1 MKKFLLILML
11 LIVSQFI
18 YPQSSIPQPTKASE
32 RFEAFKQRQIL
43 QKNSLLKNVELKS
56 VGPSIMSGRVV
67 DIDVSP
73 IDPTNFYIAYASGG
87 LWVTKDNGI
96 SFTPLFD
103 NEASMTIGDIAVDWN
118 NGEIIWV
125 GTGENNSSRSSYSGT
140 GIYKSNDKG
149 KTWQHIGLAETHH
162 TGRIIISQD
171 DPSTVWVAALGHLYS
186 PNKERGVY
194 KTTDGGKTW
203 KQTLFIDDNTG
214 AIDLA
219 IDPNNTKILYAS
231 MWHRTRSAWNF
242 VESGRTSGIFKSKD
256 GGETWKLITTMLSG
270 FPTGEGIGRIGLAIY
285 KNNPQIIYAS
295 VDNQTYRIK
304 KIEKEKPAVT
314 KELLKNISVKD
325 FLILNKDDLNDFL
338 DANGFPKKYSAA
350 KIFNMVRKGTI
361 KPNAL
366 VVYLSDA
373 NQNLFDAPI
382 IGAEVYRSDDG
393 GKTWKKTNKDFID
406 NMFYTYG
413 YYFGE
418 IRVNSNDDKSIY
430 ILGVPVLHSVDGGKT
445 FKSID
450 GENVHGDYHALWI
463 NPNKDGHLIIGNDG
477 GINITYDNGKHWF
490 KANTPAV
497 GQFYTIAVDNEKP
510 YNVYGG
516 LQDNGV
522 WYGPSTY
529 TPNNKWYSSGQYP
542 YKFILGGD
550 GMQVNVDTTNNKT
563 VYTGFQFGN
572 YFRINKITRKK
583 VPIKP
588 MPELGEKTLRF
599 NWQSPI
605 HLSNHNA
612 DIFYVGSNKLHRS
625 LNKGDDYKTISFDLT
640 KGWKKGDVPFG
651 TLTTIDESTLQFGL
665 LYTGSDD
672 GLVYV
677 SKDGGAK
684 WENISKGLPVHL
696 WISRVTASSHKLSRI
711 YVSLNGYRLDDFNS
725 YLFSS
730 DDYGVTWNKIGTNLP
745 AEPINVVKEDPYNK
759 NILYV
764 GTDHGLYVSLDRGK
778 IFMALFNG
786 MPAVPVHDLAIQKRD
801 KDLVVGTH
809 GRSIYIVDIEHI
821 EELNESVLSS
831 TIHLFPVKSKKFSE
845 RWGNKYYVWGNAI
858 EPSVQLTFFSKKN
871 VIAEITIKT
880 NKGLEL
886 ANIKD
891 TCEIGLNF
899 VSYDLS
905 IDKENVEEYKEAVN
919 SKKKKVE
926 FKKTDNGKTYLHPGS
941 YIIEINIDGVISSQ
955 NFKIGKP
962 RKRKRR

>member
-96 SFTPLFD
+96 SFIPLFD

-162 TGRIIISQD
+162 TGRIIISPD
-171 DPSTVWVAALGHLYS
+171 DPNTVWVAALGHLYS

-203 KQTLFIDDNTG
+203 KHTLFIDDNTG

-219 IDPNNTKILYAS
+219 IDPNNTNILYAS
-231 MWHRTRSAWNF
+231 MWHRTRRAWNF
-242 VESGRTSGIFKSKD
+242 VESGKTSGIYKSKD
-256 GGETWKLITTMLSG
+256 GGETWKLITTKQSG
-270 FPTGEGIGRIGLAIY
+270 FPTGEGVGRIGLAVY

-295 VDNQTYRIK
+295 VDNQTHRIK
-304 KIEKEKPAVT
+304 KEEKEKLAVT

-325 FLILNKDDLNDFL
+325 FLKLNEDDLNDFL
-338 DANGFPKKYSAA
+338 DAKGFPKKYSAA
-350 KIFNMVRKGTI
+350 KILDMVQKSII
-361 KPNAL
+361 KPKAL
-366 VVYLSDA
+366 VDYLSDA
-373 NQNLFDAPI
+373 NQDLFDTPV
-382 IGAEVYRSDDG
+382 IGAEVYRSDNG

-418 IRVNSNDDKSIY
+418 IRVDPNDDKSIY

-529 TPNNKWYSSGQYP
+529 EPNNRWYASGQYP

-572 YFRINKITRKK
+572 YFRVNKITRKT

-588 MPELGEKTLRF
+588 MPELGEKALRF
-599 NWQSPI
+599 NWQSPV

-612 DIFYVGSNKLHRS
+612 DIFYIGSNKLHRS

-640 KGWKKGDVPFG
+640 KGWKEGDVPYG

-696 WISRVTASSHKLSRI
+696 WVSRVTASSHKLSRI

-831 TIHLFPVKSKKFSE
+831 TIHLFPVKNKKFSE
-845 RWGNKYYVWGNAI
+845 RWGNKYYAWGNAI
-858 EPSVQLTFFSKKN
+858 EPSMQLTFFSKKN

-955 NFKIGKP
+955 NFKIRKP

>member
-295 VDNQTYRIK
+295 VDNQTHRIK

-572 YFRINKITRKK
+572 YFRINKITRKN

-612 DIFYVGSNKLHRS
+612 DIFYIGSNKLHRS

-640 KGWKKGDVPFG
+640 KGWKEGDVPYG

-696 WISRVTASSHKLSRI
+696 WVSRVTASSHKLSRI

-725 YLFSS
+725 YIFSS

-845 RWGNKYYVWGNAI
+845 RWGNKYYAWGNAI

-955 NFKIGKP
+955 NFKIRKP
-962 RKRKRR
+962 RKRKTR

>member
-256 GGETWKLITTMLSG
+256 GGETWKLITTKQSG

-295 VDNQTYRIK
+295 VDNQTHRIK

-572 YFRINKITRKK
+572 YFRINKITRKN

-696 WISRVTASSHKLSRI
+696 WVSRVTASSHKLSRI

-745 AEPINVVKEDPYNK
+745 AEPINVVKEDSYNK

-845 RWGNKYYVWGNAI
+845 RWGNKYYAWGNAI

>member
-256 GGETWKLITTMLSG
+256 GGETWKLITTKQSG

-295 VDNQTYRIK
+295 VDNQTHRIK

-572 YFRINKITRKK
+572 YFRINKITRKN

-696 WISRVTASSHKLSRI
+696 WVSRVTASSHKLSRI

-725 YLFSS
+725 YIFSS

-845 RWGNKYYVWGNAI
+845 RWGNKYYAWGNAI

-955 NFKIGKP
+955 NFKIRKP
-962 RKRKRR
+962 RKRKTR

>member
-295 VDNQTYRIK
+295 VDNQTHRIK

-572 YFRINKITRKK
+572 YFRINKITRKN

-696 WISRVTASSHKLSRI
+696 WVSRVTASSHKLSRI

-725 YLFSS
+725 YIFSS

-831 TIHLFPVKSKKFSE
+831 TIHLFPVKNKKFSE
-845 RWGNKYYVWGNAI
+845 RWGNKYYAWGNAI

-955 NFKIGKP
+955 NFKIRKP
-962 RKRKRR
+962 RKRKTR

>member
-295 VDNQTYRIK
+295 VDNQTHRIK

-572 YFRINKITRKK
+572 YFRINKITRKN

-612 DIFYVGSNKLHRS
+612 DIFYIGSNKLHRS

-640 KGWKKGDVPFG
+640 KGWKEGDVPYG

-696 WISRVTASSHKLSRI
+696 WVSRVTASSHKLSRI

-725 YLFSS
+725 YIFSS

-831 TIHLFPVKSKKFSE
+831 TIHLFPVKNKKFSE
-845 RWGNKYYVWGNAI
+845 RWGNKYYAWGNAI

-955 NFKIGKP
+955 NFKIRKP
-962 RKRKRR
+962 RKRKTR

>member
-1 MKKFLLILML
+1 YYDQYLAYLYSDVIIFNSAKYRAELSIGRKPLTEVDIIDEADEFLDSFFQQNELNLTRIL
-11 LIVSQFI
+11 F
-18 YPQSSIPQPTKASE
+18 A
-32 RFEAFKQRQIL
+32 
-43 QKNSLLKNVELKS
+43 LKNFHTEYKKVRHSLEEMTKLIEAEEKNKKVLGVDENKVLKVSETKIKPFLEEFISNLDLEAEVALDELNYLNRALEIAREFKGS
-56 VGPSIMSGRVV
+56 LDNVYMTYRKDSDNNILVKLVSTDISGKFKDLLNKTKNLIFMSGTLH
-67 DIDVSP
+67 S
-73 IDPTNFYIAYASGG
+73 
-87 LWVTKDNGI
+87 
-96 SFTPLFD
+96 
-103 NEASMTIGDIAVDWN
+103 E
-118 NGEIIWV
+118 EII
-125 GTGENNSSRSSYSGT
+125 
-140 GIYKSNDKG
+140 
-149 KTWQHIGLAETHH
+149 
-162 TGRIIISQD
+162 
-171 DPSTVWVAALGHLYS
+171 
-186 PNKERGVY
+186 
-194 KTTDGGKTW
+194 
-203 KQTLFIDDNTG
+203 
-214 AIDLA
+214 
-219 IDPNNTKILYAS
+219 
-231 MWHRTRSAWNF
+231 
-242 VESGRTSGIFKSKD
+242 
-256 GGETWKLITTMLSG
+256 
-270 FPTGEGIGRIGLAIY
+270 
-285 KNNPQIIYAS
+285 
-295 VDNQTYRIK
+295 
-304 KIEKEKPAVT
+304 
-314 KELLKNISVKD
+314 KNISVKD
-325 FLILNKDDLNDFL
+325 FLKLNEDDLNDFL
-338 DANGFPKKYSAA
+338 DTNSFPLKYNAV
-350 KIFNMVRKGTI
+350 KILNMVRKGTI
-361 KPNAL
+361 KPKAL
-366 VVYLSDA
+366 VDYLSDA
-373 NQNLFDAPI
+373 NQNLFDTPV
-382 IGAEVYRSDDG
+382 IGAEIYRSDDG

-418 IRVNSNDDKSIY
+418 IRVNPNDDKRVY
-430 ILGVPVLHSVDGGKT
+430 ILGVPALHSVDGGKT
-445 FKSID
+445 FKSIG
-450 GENVHGDYHALWI
+450 GENVHADYHALWI

-497 GQFYTIAVDNEKP
+497 GQFYSVAVDNEKP

-529 TPNNKWYSSGQYP
+529 TPNNRWYSSGQYP
-542 YKFILGGD
+542 FKFILGGD

-572 YFRINKITRKK
+572 YYRVNKKTRKN
-583 VPIKP
+583 VAIKP
-588 MPELGEKTLRF
+588 MPELGKKKLRF

-612 DIFYVGSNKLHRS
+612 DIFYIGSNKLHRS

-696 WISRVTASSHKLSRI
+696 WVSRVTASSHKLSRI

-831 TIHLFPVKSKKFSE
+831 TIHLFPVKNKKFSE
-845 RWGNKYYVWGNAI
+845 RWGNKYYAWGNAI

>member
-43 QKNSLLKNVELKS
+43 QKNSLVKNVELKS

-96 SFTPLFD
+96 SFIPLFD

-186 PNKERGVY
+186 PNKERGIY

-295 VDNQTYRIK
+295 VDNQTHRIK

-572 YFRINKITRKK
+572 YFRINKITRKT

-588 MPELGEKTLRF
+588 MPELGEKALRF
-599 NWQSPI
+599 NWQSPV

-612 DIFYVGSNKLHRS
+612 DIFYIGSNKLHRS

-677 SKDGGAK
+677 SKEGGAK

-696 WISRVTASSHKLSRI
+696 WVSRVTASSHKLSRI

-725 YLFSS
+725 YIFSS

-778 IFMALFNG
+778 IFMALFSG

-845 RWGNKYYVWGNAI
+845 RWGNKYYAWGNAI

-926 FKKTDNGKTYLHPGS
+926 FKKTDNGRTYLHPGS

>member
-43 QKNSLLKNVELKS
+43 QKNSLVKNVELKS

-96 SFTPLFD
+96 SFIPLFD

-186 PNKERGVY
+186 PNKERGIY

-295 VDNQTYRIK
+295 VDNQTHRIK

-572 YFRINKITRKK
+572 YFRINKITRKT

-588 MPELGEKTLRF
+588 MPELGEKALRF
-599 NWQSPI
+599 NWQSPV

-612 DIFYVGSNKLHRS
+612 DIFYIGSNKLHRS

-677 SKDGGAK
+677 SKEGGAK

-696 WISRVTASSHKLSRI
+696 WVSRVTASSHKLSRI

-725 YLFSS
+725 YIFSS

-845 RWGNKYYVWGNAI
+845 RWGNKYYAWGNAI

-871 VIAEITIKT
+871 VIAKITIKT

-926 FKKTDNGKTYLHPGS
+926 FKKTDNGRTYLHPGS

>member
-1 MKKFLLILML
+1 MKKFLIILMF
-11 LIVSQFI
+11 LIISQFI
-18 YPQSSIPQPTKASE
+18 YSQNFIPQPTKASQ
-32 RFEAFKQRQIL
+32 RFEAFKQRQKL
-43 QKNSLLKNVELKS
+43 QKNSLLKNVKIRS
-56 VGPSIMSGRVV
+56 VGPSIMSGRIV

-73 IDPTNFYIAYASGG
+73 VDPTNFYIAYASGG

-118 NGEIIWV
+118 NGETIWV

-140 GIYKSNDKG
+140 GIYKSNNKG
-149 KTWQHIGLAETHH
+149 KTWQYVGLAETHH
-162 TGRIIISQD
+162 TGRIIISPD
-171 DPSTVWVAALGHLYS
+171 DPNTVWVAALGHLYS

-295 VDNQTYRIK
+295 VDNQTHRIK

-572 YFRINKITRKK
+572 YFRINKITRKN

-612 DIFYVGSNKLHRS
+612 DIFYIGSNKLHRS

-684 WENISKGLPVHL
+684 WDNISNGLPEHL
-696 WISRVTASSHKLSRI
+696 WISRIIASSHKLSRI

-725 YLFSS
+725 YLYSS
-730 DDYGVTWNKIGTNLP
+730 DSYGKNWKKIGLDLP
-745 AEPINVVKEDPYNK
+745 AEPINIIKEDPYNE

-764 GTDHGLYVSLDRGK
+764 GTDHGLYVSLDRGVS
-778 IFMALFNG
+778 FMGLFNG
-786 MPAVPVHDLAIQKRD
+786 LPAVPIHDLAIQKRE

-821 EELNESVLSS
+821 EELNENVLSS
-831 TIHLFPVKSKKFSE
+831 TVHLFPLKSKKFSG
-845 RWGNKYYVWGNAI
+845 RWGDKNYAWGKVN
-858 EPSVQLTFFSKKN
+858 EPSIQIIYFSKKN
-871 VIAEITIKT
+871 TLAEITIKT

-899 VSYDLS
+899 VKYDLS
-905 IDKENVEEYKEAVN
+905 IDKENIEEYKEYLN
-919 SKKKKVE
+919 SKKKRTKV
-926 FKKTDNGKTYLHPGS
+926 KNTDNGKTYLHPGS
-941 YIIEINIDGVISSQ
+941 YIIEVDIDGVISSQ
-955 NFKIGKP
+955 IFKIGKP

>member
-219 IDPNNTKILYAS
+219 IDPNNSKILYAS

-295 VDNQTYRIK
+295 VDNQTHRIK

-572 YFRINKITRKK
+572 YFRINKITRKN

-696 WISRVTASSHKLSRI
+696 WVSRVTASSHKLSRI

-725 YLFSS
+725 YIFSS

-831 TIHLFPVKSKKFSE
+831 TIHLFPVKNKKFSE
-845 RWGNKYYVWGNAI
+845 RWGNKYYAWGNAI

-955 NFKIGKP
+955 NFKIRKP
-962 RKRKRR
+962 RKRKTR